1 MTHSSRPKINLRL
14 PPAGLVLQLFVIIL
28 LPLTLLLVGIT
39 FGSITIH
46 QRAMR
51 TLVGERDVR
60 AVRIA
65 ASALS
70 AQLENRVQEL
80 TSIEL
85 LLSADSSQGVTT
97 NLSTIAYLMP
107 AFDSGVAVFDPQGKL
122 LSVRGDELFWDSWTA
137 DASGWQAVYH
147 ELAAQTGKLVVSPYP
162 GNGALQGLI
171 SADLTGSYLI
181 VGAFSIEKLAEATL
195 TDMLPPGGQLSILLV
210 GADHQILYKVGD
222 LTDQSADHA
231 GVAQALQGQS
241 GTTYVQVSGDEH
253 VTAYS
258 PVAAAG
264 WALITEE
271 SWEAVSTPTLRTSQ
285 IAPLVLVPAVLIML
299 LALYL
304 GASQVVRPL
313 RTLESKAA
321 TLASGDFKTIQEP
334 VGGIAE
340 VQHLQKELIQMAD
353 KVREAQRSLH
363 GYIGAITEAQEDER
377 RRLARELHDDTLQAL
392 IALKQRV
399 QLAQLEL
406 QPSIKLAAPESA
418 ELNEIASLTEQTIE
432 NLRRLT
438 RALRP
443 AYLEDLGLVPAL
455 EMLARETG
463 QGMGIVVGFHHQGI
477 ERRLDASAELALY
490 RMAQE
495 AMSNIVRHAQAKHAS
510 LSVSFTPVNVS
521 LQVSDDGVGF
531 ELPKSP
537 AEYAANGHYG
547 LLGLHERAE
556 LIGAALDIST
566 SPGKGTSLTVT
577 ILAQTPTPIQ
587 RKEL

>member
-1 MTHSSRPKINLRL
+1 MTQSKYPKVDLRL
-14 PPAGLVLQLFVIIL
+14 PPLGLVLQLFAIIL
-28 LPLTLLLVGIT
+28 LPLTLLLVAIT

-60 AVRIA
+60 SVRIA

-70 AQLENRVQEL
+70 AQVEKRVQEL

-85 LLSADSSQGVTT
+85 LLSAANSQEVTT
-97 NLSTIAYLMP
+97 TLSTIGYLMP
-107 AFDSGVAVFDPQGKL
+107 DFDTGVAIFDSQGKL
-122 LSVRGDELFWDSWTA
+122 LSVKGDEKFWDNWTA
-137 DASGWQAVYH
+137 DASSWQVTYHQLATENGKIMVY
-147 ELAAQTGKLVVSPYP
+147 PYP
-162 GNGALQGLI
+162 GNATLLGLI
-171 SADLTGSYLI
+171 SADMDGKYLI
-181 VGAFSIEKLAEATL
+181 VGGFSITNLAKTTL
-195 TDMLPPGGQLSILLV
+195 SDFLSPGGQLSILMV

-222 LTDQSADHA
+222 LTDQSADHP

-241 GTTYVQVSGDEH
+241 GTTYVKVGGDEH

-258 PVAAAG
+258 PVTTAR

-271 SWEAVSTPTLRTSQ
+271 SWEAVSTPTLQASQ
-285 IAPLVLVPAVLIML
+285 VAPLVLVPAVLIML

-304 GASQVVRPL
+304 GASQVVKPL

-321 TLASGDFKTIQEP
+321 TLAWGDFKTIQEP

-340 VQHLQKELIQMAD
+340 IQHLQLELIRMAD
-353 KVREAQRSLH
+353 KVSEAQRSLH
-363 GYIGAITEAQEDER
+363 GYIGSITAAQEDER

-406 QPSIKLAAPESA
+406 QPSLKPATPESA
-418 ELNEIASLTEQTIE
+418 ELNEISSLTEQTIE

-438 RALRP
+438 GALRP
-443 AYLEDLGLVPAL
+443 VYLEDLGLVPAL

-463 QGMGIVVGFHHQGI
+463 QGMGITVGFHRQGF
-477 ERRLDASAELALY
+477 ERRLEASVELALY

-495 AMSNIVRHAQAKHAS
+495 ALNNIARHAQAKQAS
-510 LSVSFTPVNVS
+510 LSISFNSEGVS

-531 ELPKSP
+531 ELPKNP
-537 AEYAANGHYG
+537 AEYTANGHYG

-556 LIGAALDIST
+556 LIGASLDIRS

-577 ILAQTPTPIQ
+577 LLNLSPTLI
-587 RKEL
+587 E

>member
-1 MTHSSRPKINLRL
+1 MTQTSHPKYKLRL
-14 PPAGLVLQLFVIIL
+14 PPPGLVLQLFFIIL

-51 TLVGERDVR
+51 TLVGERDLR

-80 TSIEL
+80 TSIDL
-85 LLSADSSQGVTT
+85 LVSADPTQGVTAT
-97 NLSTIAYLMP
+97 LSTVGYLMP
-107 AFDSGVAVFDPQGKL
+107 DFDSGVAVFDPQGKL
-122 LSVRGDELFWDSWTA
+122 LSVGGDKQLWDSWTA
-137 DASGWQAVYH
+137 DVSGWQVLYPQ
-147 ELAAQTGKLVVSPYP
+147 LAAQTGKLVVSRSP
-162 GNGALQGLI
+162 GNNAMLGLI
-171 SADLTGSYLI
+171 SSDLDGKYLI
-181 VGAFSIEKLAEATL
+181 VGAFSIPKLAEATL
-195 TDMLPPGGQLSILLV
+195 SDMLPPGGQLSILLV
-210 GADHQILYKVGD
+210 SADSQILYKVGD
-222 LTDQSADHA
+222 LTDQSANHP
-231 GVAQALQGQS
+231 GVAQALQNQS
-241 GTTYVQVSGDEH
+241 GTTYVKVAGDEH

-258 PVAAAG
+258 PVFAAG
-264 WALITEE
+264 WGLITEE
-271 SWEAVSTPTLRTSQ
+271 SWEAVATPTLRTTQ
-285 IAPLVLVPAVLIML
+285 IAPLVLVPTVLIML

-304 GASQVVRPL
+304 GASQVVKPL
-313 RTLESKAA
+313 RTLESRAA
-321 TLASGDFKTIQEP
+321 TLATGDFKTIQKP

-340 VQHLQKELIQMAD
+340 IQHLQKELIRMAD

-406 QPSIKLAAPESA
+406 QPSIKPIIAESA
-418 ELNEIASLTEQTIE
+418 ELNDIASLTEQTIE

-443 AYLEDLGLVPAL
+443 IYLEDLGLVPAL
-455 EMLARETG
+455 EVLARETG
-463 QGMGIVVGFHHQGI
+463 QGMGITVGFHRQGI
-477 ERRLDASAELALY
+477 EKRLDASVELALY

-495 AMSNIVRHAQAKHAS
+495 AMSNITRHAKSKHAS
-510 LSVSFTPVNVS
+510 LSISFTSGGVS

-537 AEYAANGHYG
+537 AEYATNGHYG

-556 LIGAALDIST
+556 LIGATLDIRT
-566 SPGKGTSLTVT
+566 SPGDGTKLTVT
-577 ILAQTPTPIQ
+577 ILGLSPTSI
-587 RKEL
+587 E

>member
-1 MTHSSRPKINLRL
+1 MTHSNRPNINLRL
-14 PPAGLVLQLFVIIL
+14 PPLGLVLQLFAIVL
-28 LPLTLLLVGIT
+28 LPLTLLLVAIT

-46 QRAMR
+46 QKAMR
-51 TLVGERDVR
+51 TLVGERDMR

-70 AQLENRVQEL
+70 AQVENRVQEL
-80 TSIEL
+80 NSIEL
-85 LLSADSSQGVTT
+85 LLSADTAQGVTT
-97 NLSTIAYLMP
+97 TLSTIGYLMP
-107 AFDSGVAVFDPQGKL
+107 DFDSGVAVFDPQGKL
-122 LSVRGDELFWDSWTA
+122 LSIRGDEQFWDSWTV
-137 DASGWQAVYH
+137 DGSGWQLVYPG
-147 ELAAQTGKLVVSPYP
+147 LAAQTGKLMVSSYP

-171 SADLTGSYLI
+171 SADLNGKYLI
-181 VGAFSIEKLAEATL
+181 VGAFSITKLAEATL
-195 TDMLPPGGQLSILLV
+195 SDMLPPGGQLSILLV
-210 GADHQILYKVGD
+210 DAGHQILYKVGD
-222 LTDQSADHA
+222 LTDQSADHP

-241 GTTYVQVSGDEH
+241 GTTYVKVDGDEH

-258 PVAAAG
+258 PVVAAG

-304 GASQVVRPL
+304 GASQVVKPL

-340 VQHLQKELIQMAD
+340 IQHLQKELIRMAD
-353 KVREAQRSLH
+353 RVREAQRSLH

-406 QPSIKLAAPESA
+406 QPSLNPTAPESA

-443 AYLEDLGLVPAL
+443 VYLEDLGLVPAL

-463 QGMGIVVGFHHQGI
+463 QGMGITVGFHRQGI
-477 ERRLDASAELALY
+477 ERRLDASVELALY

-495 AMSNIVRHAQAKHAS
+495 AMSNIARHAQAKHAS
-510 LSVSFTPVNVS
+510 LSISFNSGGVT

-556 LIGAALDIST
+556 LIGATLDIRT
-566 SPGKGTSLTVT
+566 SPGNGTSLTVT
-577 ILAQTPTPIQ
+577 ILAQSPTSI
-587 RKEL
+587 E